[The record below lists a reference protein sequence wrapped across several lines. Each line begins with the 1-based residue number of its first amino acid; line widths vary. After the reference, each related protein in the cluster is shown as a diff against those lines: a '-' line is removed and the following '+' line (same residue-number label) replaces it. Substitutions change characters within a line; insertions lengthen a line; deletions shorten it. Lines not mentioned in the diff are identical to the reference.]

1 MNGLIIVLTCA
12 ALLVAGLIGITLSV
26 PLQAPAV
33 ILLGLAAF
41 LAGAQIWKSGSAFV
55 PDGDR
60 YISEGFQPWGGVG
73 QWLLGL
79 SVVSIGYFV
88 VRACLSPVL
97 DLGVEDL
104 MLILP
109 AGLLYLIAG
118 HGLAGKSGARFRQGL
133 AWIVVI
139 LLLMHLGSCLLQ
151 LGGGDGYSLASYF
164 TSTSRPSQAN
174 IAGMYSYYG
183 SFGNFGVIAGILCLS
198 LGAWGRFGWGIR
210 GIIFLLGLMAL
221 SFVVLSQSRSAVVSM
236 VLALAVFG
244 VMTYMSVAKQRDAL
258 RTKVRVLVVAIV
270 GLSLLLGL
278 FAGVKVFQNRANNA
292 SGADVV
298 FDSGVRLAFW
308 PMAVEQWQDN
318 PIVGAGSRSYSYE
331 CFRYWSPNL
340 STAENNPEFVHNEYL
355 QLLADYGLIGLL
367 CILILIVGHLMMGVK
382 RINSL
387 SVRVGENGMRGG
399 SNVMA
404 LTIAGV
410 CGMTAM
416 SVHIIFDFRTHLLAN
431 LLLLVCCA
439 VWVLPVA
446 KSIVRK
452 SGSLEDEKS
461 GGGFVPEG
469 DRYISEG
476 FQAWGK
482 SRMGSYV
489 LALVMMV
496 LGFGAI
502 GLGGHQLWGGWPLI
516 ENKIAKEDG
525 AWDPSAVDREK
536 WISILKKSV
545 ERTPNFRRYLKL
557 GTLYTLEAREK
568 KGEEVGGSLDLAILN
583 FRQAAE
589 RHPYDPVSHI
599 NIAKIETDRGNYAS
613 ADVVFK
619 NISPVAVSRERWFRM
634 HSVWAKMHQRWAVD
648 LWNKKDI
655 RGAGNHFLRA
665 KELFIT
671 SYDNANFRLN
681 KQWGVEYT
689 MLLITYARFLD
700 GQKKYDEAELLFQEG
715 RKQVN
720 WYNWQVDTKLNFY
733 YGKHFYERGKYVW
746 YQRKPEQAY
755 QMMKQAKAQLR
766 QHKAMMKSDVE
777 AGYDEQLAKIQKV
790 IDFLEQTGI
799 K

>member
-33 ILLGLAAF
+33 VLLGLAAIF
-41 LAGAQIWKSGSAFV
+41 AAIQVMKCRSAGVRESGSFV
-55 PDGDR
+55 
-60 YISEGFQPWGGVG
+60 EG

-118 HGLAGKSGARFRQGL
+118 HGVAGKSGARFRQGL

-151 LGGGDGYSLASYF
+151 LGGGDGYSLSMFLNSASRASDKVV
-164 TSTSRPSQAN
+164 T
-174 IAGMYSYYG
+174 GMYSYRG
-183 SFGNFGVIAGILCLS
+183 SFANFAVIGGILCLS
-198 LGAWGRFGWGIR
+198 LGVWGRSGWMIR
-210 GIIFLLGLMAL
+210 GLIFILGLMAL
-221 SFVVLSQSRSAVVSM
+221 AFAVLSQSRSAVVSM

-244 VMTYMSVAKQRDAL
+244 AMTYMSVAKQRDAV
-258 RTKVRVLVVAIV
+258 RVKVRFTVVAMV
-270 GLSLLLGL
+270 GLLLILGFL
-278 FAGVKVFQNRANNA
+278 GGVKVFQDRANNA
-292 SGADVV
+292 SGVNVA

-308 PMAVEQWQDN
+308 PMAVEQWQDH
-318 PIVGAGSRSYSYE
+318 PVVGAGSRSYSYE
-331 CFRYWSPNL
+331 CFKYWSPNL
-340 STAENNPEFVHNEYL
+340 STSENNPEFVHNEYL

-416 SVHIIFDFRTHLLAN
+416 SVHVIFDFRTHLLAN

-439 VWVLPVA
+439 VWILPVT
-446 KSIVRK
+446 KSTVWK
-452 SGSLEDEKS
+452 SGSR
-461 GGGFVPEG
+461 GV
-469 DRYISEG
+469 
-476 FQAWGK
+476 GK
-482 SRMGSYV
+482 SRMGSW
-489 LALVMMV
+489 V
-496 LGFGAI
+496 LGIVILVLGLGAI
-502 GLGGHQLWGGWPLI
+502 GIGGQQLWGGWALI
-516 ENKIAKEDG
+516 ENRMAKEDG
-525 AWDPSAVDREK
+525 AWDPSAVDRAK
-536 WISILKKSV
+536 WIPLLETSV
-545 ERTPNFRRYLKL
+545 ERVPSFRRYLKL

-583 FRQAAE
+583 FRQTAE

-655 RGAGNHFLRA
+655 RGAENHFLRA
-665 KELFIT
+665 KELFKE
-671 SYDNANFRLN
+671 SYDYAYFYQN
-681 KQWGVEYT
+681 KQWVVEYSR
-689 MLLITYARFLD
+689 LLITYARCLD
-700 GQKKYDEAELLFQEG
+700 GQKKYAEAELLFQEG
-715 RKQVN
+715 REQVN

-755 QMMKQAKAQLR
+755 QMMKKARAQLR

-777 AGYDEQLAKIQKV
+777 EGYDEQLAKIQKV